1 MIRSRELAKLRD
13 MLIRMGV
20 LVEASIKDSVRS
32 LVNRDSELA
41 RRVIDHDH
49 EINSLDVQ
57 IDEECIKVLAL
68 TQPMASDLRFIT
80 TALKITADLERIGDN
95 SVNIAERALELNTE
109 PLLKP
114 YVDIPHMGSIA
125 QGMVRDAID
134 AFVNGDKKLALDVI
148 MRDDEVDDLNE
159 IVFQELTAIMT
170 RDSSTVRR
178 AVKISYVSKYLER
191 IADHATNIAE
201 MVVYLIEGKIIRHTE
216 IHREGRKSFD
226 GVLPQT
232 E

>member
-41 RRVIDHDH
+41 RRVIAHDH
-49 EINSLDVQ
+49 EINCLDVQ

-95 SVNIAERALELNTE
+95 SVNIAERALELNEE

-170 RDSSTVRR
+170 RDSETVRR

-216 IHREGRKSFD
+216 IHREGAKSAD
-226 GVLPQT
+226 GVNN
-232 E
+232 